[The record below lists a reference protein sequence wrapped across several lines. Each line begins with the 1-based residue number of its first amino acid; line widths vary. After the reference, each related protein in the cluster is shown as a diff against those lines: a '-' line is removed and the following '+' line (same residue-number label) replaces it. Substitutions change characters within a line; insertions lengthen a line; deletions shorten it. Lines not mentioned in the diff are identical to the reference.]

1 MPIRDAQPDLMSR
14 EEIER
19 RMLEIAAVEY
29 SGDGVKKLLQKM
41 IQTWRDSQPDGSRIN
56 FGPSMFAD
64 PEAVQP
70 AAETEAEQQPRE
82 TLSTTR

>member
-19 RMLEIAAVEY
+19 RILEIAAIDC
-29 SGDGVKKLLQKM
+29 SGDGLKKLVQKM
-41 IQTWRDSQPDGSRIN
+41 YQTWRDSQPGGSRIN